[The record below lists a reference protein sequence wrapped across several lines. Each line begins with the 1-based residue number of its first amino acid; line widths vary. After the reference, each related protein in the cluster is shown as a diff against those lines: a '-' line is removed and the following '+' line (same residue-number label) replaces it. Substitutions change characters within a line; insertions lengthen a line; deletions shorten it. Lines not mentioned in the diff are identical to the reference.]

1 MIIVFDTDGTF
12 TAPTGDA
19 PSVGDSF
26 AGGTV
31 VYVGQVSP
39 FAHTGLT
46 ANTQYYYSVFSVN
59 GTDYSAT
66 IEVNA
71 TTQVEGLINSEVF
84 DVASAQWTPQAI
96 AGTSAPGWDNDNS
109 GTAAVDGYVLPSGS
123 ASTEIHYL
131 VSPELDFSS
140 VSGTVTVSLD
150 YEGAANTVDDSLKL
164 VYSTSYAG
172 SGDPEDPNTWTEVE
186 FTFVNTKSGTP
197 T

>member
-1 MIIVFDTDGTF
+1 MTPGVHPDPLVNEPTGVVASAVSDTEISLAFAAINSNDVIIVFDTDGTF

-71 TTQVEGLINSEVF
+71 TTQVEGLINSE
-84 DVASAQWTPQAI
+84 
-96 AGTSAPGWDNDNS
+96 
-109 GTAAVDGYVLPSGS
+109 
-123 ASTEIHYL
+123 
-131 VSPELDFSS
+131 DFRC
-140 VSGTVTVSLD
+140 
-150 YEGAANTVDDSLKL
+150 
-164 VYSTSYAG
+164 
-172 SGDPEDPNTWTEVE
+172 
-186 FTFVNTKSGTP
+186 
-197 T
+197 